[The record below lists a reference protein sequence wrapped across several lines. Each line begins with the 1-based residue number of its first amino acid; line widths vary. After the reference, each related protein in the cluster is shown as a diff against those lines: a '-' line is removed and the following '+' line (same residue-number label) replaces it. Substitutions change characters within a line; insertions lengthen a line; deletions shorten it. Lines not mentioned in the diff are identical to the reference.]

1 MASIVQ
7 RNKSYAVVYSEKLE
21 GGSKQKWET
30 YHSKEEAENRKWEIE
45 NAVPFL
51 GIPPKLSSLSDL
63 IKEYIY
69 TYGEIRW
76 SYSSYTIRIS
86 LINRYILPQIGNLKL
101 STINGRLL
109 SRYFHKLYG
118 LKPIDSKHKPSKTDI
133 LTGSTVYDIYKLLRS
148 IFNQAVIWGV
158 YNESPLKSVTI
169 PKHISATRNILSMD
183 QIKQIVSIATNQNTM
198 LSIAIQLAFVGS
210 LRKGEILAL
219 CWDDIDFEGGF
230 VNVRKELIR
239 VSVKSI
245 NSVASQKV
253 IHVFPTQSS
262 KCNTRLVFK
271 IPKTPASIRKVFLPE
286 ALLRMLL
293 CWKKEQEDKIL
304 SKLYNLIFT
313 EGKGLPLQ
321 TEWVNKHFD
330 KLLIEHNFPKVVF
343 HSLRHSSTTY
353 KLLISGG
360 DLKSVQS
367 DNGHVKP
374 DMVLNVYARIQ
385 DEQRREMALQMEKA
399 FYA

>member
-7 RNKSYAVVYSEKLE
+7 RNKSYSVVYSEKLE

-169 PKHISATRNILSMD
+169 PKHISATRNILSMA

-253 IHVFPTQSS
+253 IHVFRLKVQNATQGLFLKYLKHRPLLEKFFCRNPYCGCCCVGKKS
-262 KCNTRLVFK
+262 R
-271 IPKTPASIRKVFLPE
+271 KTKYFL
-286 ALLRMLL
+286 
-293 CWKKEQEDKIL
+293 
-304 SKLYNLIFT
+304 NLI
-313 EGKGLPLQ
+313 
-321 TEWVNKHFD
+321 
-330 KLLIEHNFPKVVF
+330 I
-343 HSLRHSSTTY
+343 
-353 KLLISGG
+353 
-360 DLKSVQS
+360 
-367 DNGHVKP
+367 
-374 DMVLNVYARIQ
+374 
-385 DEQRREMALQMEKA
+385 
-399 FYA
+399 